1 MSSTIKSLTLLAVVL
16 VAVSQTSAQELL
28 WDGTGSPETVG
39 YVAGTNS
46 TTTFEFDTPSPG
58 FMTQG
63 LNTSGWDSFT
73 ASGIFT
79 LSRAEGW
86 SLAVGIDVAQT
97 SQGTWGAYTS
107 IGDDVGGMYLF
118 MYPDSFGGLSGG
130 SPQSSVDV
138 GSGYHTYLINM
149 PAGGTDVEIFVDG
162 SPSAAATYLTD
173 GATTPPVDTVSF
185 GDGATNAGAA
195 AAVWDFVNLGPA
207 GGIPEP
213 SSLTLL
219 VIGLLGL
226 TGYRRR
232 NR

>member
-46 TTTFEFDTPSPG
+46 TTTFQFDTPSPG

-63 LNTSGWDSFT
+63 MNTSGWDSFT
-73 ASGIFT
+73 ASGIP
-79 LSRAEGW
+79 LSRAVGW
-86 SLAVGIDVAQT
+86 SLAVGIEVTNT
-97 SQGTWGAYTS
+97 SQGIWGAHLG
-107 IGDDVGGMYLF
+107 IGDDVGGLYF
-118 MYPDSFGGLSGG
+118 STGADSFTVLAGGGV
-130 SPQSSVDV
+130 QSSVDV

-162 SPSAAATYLTD
+162 SPSAAAMWTAD
-173 GATTPPVDTVSF
+173 GATTPGASAVTF